1 MPQALQTLIMPIAL
15 IAIMYF
21 LMIRPQKKREQEIR
35 EMRSSLKV
43 GDEIL
48 TIGGIYGKITR
59 LKEDILTIEVGNGK
73 TKLDISKWAVGSVVK
88 SKGNKQSENEK
99 ENDEK

>member
-1 MPQALQTLIMPIAL
+1 MEKLQPLIMPIAL

-21 LMIRPQKKREQEIR
+21 LMIRPQKKREKEIR
-35 EMRSSLKV
+35 DMRDSLTV

-48 TIGGIYGKITR
+48 TIGGIYGKIIR
-59 LKEDILTIEVGNGK
+59 LKEDLVTIEVGSNK
-73 TKLDISKWAVGSVVK
+73 TKLDITKWAVGSVTK
-88 SKGNKQSENEK
+88 SKGNKKTEDKK